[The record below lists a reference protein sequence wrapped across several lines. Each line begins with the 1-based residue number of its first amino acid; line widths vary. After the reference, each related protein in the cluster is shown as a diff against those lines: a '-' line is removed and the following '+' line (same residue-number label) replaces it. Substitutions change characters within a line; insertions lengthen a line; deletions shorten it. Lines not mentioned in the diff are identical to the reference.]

1 MAGTQ
6 PALEPELTGTNINTN
21 HVVIVSLSPS
31 RSILNDIHTSLA
43 LGTNEHAQY
52 NKNKSTVNN

>member
-6 PALEPELTGTNINTN
+6 PALEPELTGTNTNTN

-31 RSILNDIHTSLA
+31 RSILNDIHTSL
-43 LGTNEHAQY
+43 GTNEHAQY